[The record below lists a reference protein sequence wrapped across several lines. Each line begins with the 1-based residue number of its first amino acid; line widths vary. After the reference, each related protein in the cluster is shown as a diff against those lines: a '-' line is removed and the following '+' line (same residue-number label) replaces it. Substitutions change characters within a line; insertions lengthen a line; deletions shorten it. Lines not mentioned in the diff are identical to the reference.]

1 MRKKENINVGGV
13 RLKNTKKTNPL
24 LIQLINDL
32 KKISWAEE
40 APIWRDIA
48 KRLEKS
54 LRNHSEVNISRIARY
69 VKKGE
74 TIVIPG
80 KLLGSGF
87 IDFPVTVAAFKA
99 SDAAK
104 KKIRQ
109 AGGKIISIH
118 ELVRMN
124 PKGGKV
130 RIIG

>member
-1 MRKKENINVGGV
+1 M
-13 RLKNTKKTNPL
+13 KNSKKTNPL
-24 LIQLINDL
+24 LIQLIRDL
-32 KKISWAEE
+32 KKIGWVEE

-48 KRLEKS
+48 KRLEKP
-54 LRNHSEVNISRIARY
+54 LQNRSEVNISRIARY

-80 KLLGSGF
+80 KLLGSGS

-99 SDAAK
+99 SEGAK

-118 ELVRMN
+118 ELVRTN